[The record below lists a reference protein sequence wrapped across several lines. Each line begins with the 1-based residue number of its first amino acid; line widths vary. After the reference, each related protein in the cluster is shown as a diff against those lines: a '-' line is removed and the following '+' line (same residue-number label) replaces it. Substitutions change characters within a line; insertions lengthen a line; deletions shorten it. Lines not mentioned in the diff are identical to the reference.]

1 MINYLL
7 EVTLYQFVL
16 LAVYHVGFKRYTFF
30 QVNRFFLLFSVAIS
44 FVLPFLSL
52 PESIQS
58 APILLPEIVLNS
70 EIASPA
76 EIVERTTQIWN
87 LDIAFYVGLAI
98 FASLLFYRLVKL
110 YKLISS
116 NPKQEKGNFTL
127 VTLKNENEVFSWFN
141 YVFAHT
147 DKLSDETLSHE
158 LVHIKNRHSID
169 ILFLEFAQVIL
180 WFSPVVHW
188 YKHELQLVHEYQA
201 DEHAVKESVSSYAK
215 LLVNE
220 LFQVN
225 ELSMVHNFWKVNQ
238 IKSRIKMLK
247 KMKTHKIKSLKYL
260 LVLPLLAMFTLQYS
274 CTRQEANI
282 EGQELTKKST
292 DSFTDLFEGEVYN
305 FQVVDKK
312 PELKGLDQ
320 SLTEQEKYMAFQRFI
335 MKHVKDTFHYP
346 VHAKNMGIQGRVVLG
361 FVFGEDGNVRNV
373 KVLRGVNKE
382 LDAEAVRIIS
392 SIPEISPAYHKG
404 QAVPVS
410 FMVPI
415 TFKIKDNNEISD
427 PTKK

>member
-52 PESIQS
+52 PESVQS
-58 APILLPEIVLNS
+58 APIMLPEIVLNS
-70 EIASPA
+70 GIASPA

-169 ILFLEFAQVIL
+169 ILFLEIVQVIL
-180 WFSPVVHW
+180 WFSPVVRW

-247 KMKTHKIKSLKYL
+247 KMKTQKIKSLKYL

-274 CTRQEANI
+274 CTRQEVDSNNSETFI
-282 EGQELTKKST
+282 KKV
-292 DSFTDLFEGEVYN
+292 G
-305 FQVVDKK
+305 FQIYDFQTVDEK
-312 PELKGLDQ
+312 PEVIGVDQ
-320 SLTEQEKYMAFQRFI
+320 NLSEQEKYMVFQRFI
-335 MKHVKDTFHYP
+335 MKHVKDSFHYP
-346 VHAKNMGIQGRVVLG
+346 EQAKKDSIHGRVVAG
-361 FVFGEDGNVRNV
+361 FVFDKNGKV
-373 KVLRGVNKE
+373 KDVKILRGIDKE
-382 LDAEAVRIIS
+382 LDAEAVRIIN
-392 SIPEISPAYHKG
+392 SIPQVQPAYQDGK
-404 QAVPVS
+404 AVAVT
-410 FMVPI
+410 FMLPI
-415 TFKIKDNNEISD
+415 TFSIK
-427 PTKK
+427 